1 VQELT
6 LEIDG
11 HKSHHAPRPPHFL
24 PFDHHD
30 IRVYIDNLFIEGLL
44 HPVPHEH
51 ASSLSKTWVGIG
63 VRTAPLEDRSR
74 RLGKLIESMETS
86 IPSEDAKHTDW
97 FLFARKWAE
106 VKVMRH
112 ELWEMSERKT
122 AVEYLVHL
130 EKTVDE
136 RFLSWIQRRFAGLIQ
151 LPPNPPV
158 MVHHIPR
165 FLANSLLSSHH
176 SSPRAKLALVVLD
189 GLALDQWL
197 VVREALA
204 SKNPGLRFREQA
216 VFAWIPSLTSVS
228 RQAIFAGK
236 APLFSRTASIPQ
248 TRNPLSGRSS
258 GRIRALR
265 RTRSFISRAWA
276 TAIWKLFPKRFLIP
290 RQGSPG

>member
-1 VQELT
+1 MRGTAYEVQELT

-63 VRTAPLEDRSR
+63 VRTAPIEDRSR

-106 VKVMRH
+106 VKVMGH

-165 FLANSLLSSHH
+165 FWPTHYSVLITHHHEQSSLWSCST
-176 SSPRAKLALVVLD
+176 ALPWTN
-189 GLALDQWL
+189 GW
-197 VVREALA
+197 
-204 SKNPGLRFREQA
+204 
-216 VFAWIPSLTSVS
+216 
-228 RQAIFAGK
+228 
-236 APLFSRTASIPQ
+236 
-248 TRNPLSGRSS
+248 
-258 GRIRALR
+258 
-265 RTRSFISRAWA
+265 
-276 TAIWKLFPKRFLIP
+276 
-290 RQGSPG
+290 